1 MKRLKPIVYWL
12 AIAVFGGLT
21 IISLV
26 YVIVKTRDASGGVD
40 FHSYWYAGH
49 FIRQERDPY
58 TAYVNGESPS
68 PLAYLDAAAVEGTV
82 DQGNGLATV
91 PANTAPVVWLLS
103 LFAFFSWPTAKLL
116 WMAVNLALMALT
128 PWLVWRLLPDKGTGL
143 GWQGKLLLAL
153 VFWGIFGTR
162 NIIGNG
168 QTSLLVFVLMLVTLS
183 WAERGWLV
191 AGLALGVAL
200 SKYSLALPIFLLLLL
215 ERRWRV
221 LLVAL
226 AVQALALLALA
237 FFTGETV
244 WEILGAY
251 LVIFQLHTGLEGIHL
266 ASLFPGSP
274 MAEVL
279 ADVVLSV
286 LVFGTLLWKGFVFRR
301 HSSATGL
308 PCMPAAAC
316 APLAQAHV
324 FNVLMLWTLLVA
336 YHRAYDTFTAI
347 LFVALAGWG
356 LARGVWAL
364 SAGGRLAM
372 WAALLVLVGALSLPA
387 QGMALLAGLL
397 PVGALAG
404 WLDMQGR
411 GMTLALLAMLGVSLW
426 LLRQNEQ
433 RS

>member
-1 MKRLKPIVYWL
+1 MKRLKLIVYWL
-12 AIAVFGGLT
+12 AIAAFGGLAL
-21 IISLV
+21 ISLV
-26 YVIVKTRDASGGVD
+26 YVIAKTRDPSGGVD

-49 FIRQERDPY
+49 FIRQGRDPY

-68 PLAYLDAAAVEGTV
+68 PLAYLDATAVEGAV
-82 DQGNGLATV
+82 HQEDGLATV

-162 NIIGNG
+162 NIVGNG
-168 QTSLLVFVLMLVTLS
+168 QTSLLVFVLMLVTLL
-183 WAERGWLV
+183 WGEHAWLV

-200 SKYSLALPIFLLLLL
+200 SKYSLALPVFLLLLL

-226 AVQALALLALA
+226 AVQVLALLALA
-237 FFTGETV
+237 SFTGETV

-251 LVIFQLHTGLEGIHL
+251 LVIFQLHTGLEGIQL

-274 MAEVL
+274 SAGVL
-279 ADVVLSV
+279 AAVGLSA
-286 LVFGTLLWKGFVFRR
+286 LVFGGLLWKGLVIRR
-301 HSSATGL
+301 QSSAAGL
-308 PCMPAAAC
+308 PCLPATAN
-316 APLAQAHV
+316 APLVQAHV
-324 FNVLMLWTLLVA
+324 FSVLMLWTLLVA

-356 LARGVWAL
+356 LARRAWGL
-364 SAGGRLAM
+364 SAGRWLAL
-372 WAALLVLVGALSLPA
+372 WGALLVLVGALCLPA
-387 QGMALLAGLL
+387 HGMSLLAGLL
-397 PVGALAG
+397 PVGGIAG

-426 LLRQNEQ
+426 LLCQNEQ